1 MILNAAE
8 LVSDFEP
15 KGDQPEAI
23 RQLIEGIR
31 EGKKFQTLLGATG
44 TGKTYTMAN
53 VITVVNLPT
62 LVMAPNKLL
71 AAQLYQ
77 EFKGFFPN
85 NSVHYYISYFDYYQP
100 EAYNP
105 ATGVY
110 IEKDSDVNEEIMK
123 YRLAATHALMTR
135 QDVIVVASVSCI
147 YGIGNPIEWAG
158 KSFVLEP
165 NMRIDRRELLKRLI
179 SIQYQRDNIDFH
191 RGTVRVQGDT
201 LDVFPAYL
209 DTAYR
214 INFFGDEIESIYEID
229 PLTNQ
234 KLNQVPNL
242 KIFPTR
248 EFVTVEEILD
258 QVIAEIKEEMEE
270 RVVWFKAQGKWAE
283 AQRLEER
290 TNYDLE
296 MLKETGYC
304 KGIENYS
311 RFLDRRVPGAAPACL
326 IDYFPKE
333 FLMIMDESH
342 IGVPEISGMIGGDVS
357 RKKSLVDYGFRLPS
371 AFDNRPQRFEEWE
384 KKICYIIFTSAT
396 PGEYEL
402 SHSGNVW
409 ADQVDPSHRIN

>member
-1 MILNAAE
+1 
-8 LVSDFEP
+8 
-15 KGDQPEAI
+15 
-23 RQLIEGIR
+23 
-31 EGKKFQTLLGATG
+31 
-44 TGKTYTMAN
+44 
-53 VITVVNLPT
+53 
-62 LVMAPNKLL
+62 
-71 AAQLYQ
+71 
-77 EFKGFFPN
+77 
-85 NSVHYYISYFDYYQP
+85 
-100 EAYNP
+100 
-105 ATGVY
+105 
-110 IEKDSDVNEEIMK
+110 
-123 YRLAATHALMTR
+123 MTR

-165 NMRIDRRELLKRLI
+165 NMRIDRRELLKQLI

-283 AQRLEER
+283 V
-290 TNYDLE
+290 NDW
-296 MLKETGYC
+296 KNG
-304 KGIENYS
+304 
-311 RFLDRRVPGAAPACL
+311 
-326 IDYFPKE
+326 
-333 FLMIMDESH
+333 
-342 IGVPEISGMIGGDVS
+342 
-357 RKKSLVDYGFRLPS
+357 
-371 AFDNRPQRFEEWE
+371 
-384 KKICYIIFTSAT
+384 
-396 PGEYEL
+396 
-402 SHSGNVW
+402 
-409 ADQVDPSHRIN
+409 RITTWKC